1 MELKKALKLIEV
13 QKEVIANQEKIIK
26 NQERIITNQNEIIK
40 KLQKEIEE
48 IKKII
53 KEKLKPKFVKEDI
66 KKKKKKTGQK
76 KGHKGHRRYSPER
89 IDDIKEHSC
98 EECSE
103 CGGQNLSEVQEIRE
117 KTTTDIPE
125 KQEAVNTKHLIER
138 KYCKDCKKMIEAK
151 VPGVLPNA
159 QFGLRLMIFVVYL
172 KITMRLPSNKVTE
185 LLEAMYNL
193 KISDG
198 EVYKILEQL
207 SGAFGDYYE
216 KLKQKIID
224 AKMKNIDETGHRVDG
239 INHWLWIFINKEA
252 ALYEI
257 SRRRNN
263 DVPTETLGNQE
274 GKFFGSDRH
283 VLYNKFKEKTGAKQQ
298 VCETHLL
305 RNSKDLAEHYPE
317 AKYIHKRLKTIF
329 KKAKEGKTSK
339 EQLLKWVDRIATSR
353 TYTSSEVYKFV
364 KSIFRNH
371 REDLFRFVDNSDIDS
386 TNNIAERGLR
396 HAVVMRKISNGNRS
410 QKGAEITKK
419 LLSVT
424 ETIKMNHSSP
434 LTAMGNVLQISK

>member
-1 MELKKALKLIEV
+1 MGLKKRVRELERALAEALQIIEELKEKVEENIQLRKRV
-13 QKEVIANQEKIIK
+13 QELE
-26 NQERIITNQNEIIK
+26 K
-40 KLQKEIEE
+40 KLKENS
-48 IKKII
+48 
-53 KEKLKPKFVKEDI
+53 KPKFVKEDI

-76 KGHKGHRRYSPER
+76 KGHKGHRRYSPGR
-89 IDDIKEHSC
+89 IDEIKEHSC

-103 CGGQNLSEVQEIRE
+103 CGGRNLSEVQEIRE
-117 KTTTDIPE
+117 RTTTDLPE
-125 KQEAVNTKHLIER
+125 KQEVINTKHLIER
-138 KYCKDCKKMIEAK
+138 KYCKDCKKMVEAR
-151 VPGVLPNA
+151 VPDALPNA

-185 LLEAMYNL
+185 LLDITYNL

-198 EVYKILEQL
+198 EVYKMLEQM
-207 SGAFGDYYE
+207 SEAYGAYYE

-224 AKMKNIDETGHRVDG
+224 AKVKNIDETGHRIDG
-239 INHWLWIFINKEA
+239 INHWLWIFINKEV
-252 ALYEI
+252 ALYEV
-257 SRRRNN
+257 SRRRNS
-263 DVPTETLGNQE
+263 DVPSEILGNQE

-298 VCETHLL
+298 ICETHLL
-305 RNSKDLAEHYPE
+305 RNSKDLADNYPE

-339 EQLLKWVDRIATSR
+339 EQLLRWVDRIATSR
-353 TYTSSEVYKFV
+353 IYTSKEVYKFA

-371 REDLFRFVDNSDIDS
+371 RDDLFRFIDNPEIES

-396 HAVVMRKISNGNRS
+396 HAVIMRKISNGNRS
-410 QKGAEITKK
+410 QKGADITKR

-424 ETIKMNHSSP
+424 ETIKLNYSNP
-434 LTAMGNVLQISK
+434 LTAMSNVLQISK